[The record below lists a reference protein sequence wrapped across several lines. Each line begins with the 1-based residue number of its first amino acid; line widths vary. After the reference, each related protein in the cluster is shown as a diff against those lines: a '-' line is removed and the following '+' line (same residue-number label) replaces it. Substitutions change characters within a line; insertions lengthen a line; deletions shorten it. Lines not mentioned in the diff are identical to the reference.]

1 MTHCYEQATEGGWG
15 NLQAPACLTR
25 ALAWDS
31 CRTSAWE
38 SPADCAGS
46 CWWCRCPGVVG
57 FLGSFEDGQHICL
70 VQEHCAKGDLFKALL
85 RQGGAMPEHRVCTE
99 VVVPLLTALD
109 ALHGSGVMHRDIK
122 PENLFL
128 TSAGE
133 LRVGDFGLAL
143 NFRREAAQ
151 SRVGTL
157 DYMAPERAAS
167 TASYGCSVDVWAVGI
182 LTFEL
187 LTGKPPFE
195 VEDPDETVS
204 LIMYSELDTFP
215 DNISGSC
222 ISFIRQALIKSPT
235 ERPEAGELLHHPWI
249 QSH

>member
-1 MTHCYEQATEGGWG
+1 MWSCICRSTRRLLVVKAYLKRKMRKRHHQNVRRELSILSAATADRFGCSLCWRACSECLGRLDVAGRRTLFEVQCHTEMTDCHGMTHCYEQATEGGWG

-99 VVVPLLTALD
+99 VSFCCSLQPSPTWRRC
-109 ALHGSGVMHRDIK
+109 GV
-122 PENLFL
+122 
-128 TSAGE
+128 
-133 LRVGDFGLAL
+133 
-143 NFRREAAQ
+143 
-151 SRVGTL
+151 
-157 DYMAPERAAS
+157 
-167 TASYGCSVDVWAVGI
+167 
-182 LTFEL
+182 
-187 LTGKPPFE
+187 
-195 VEDPDETVS
+195 
-204 LIMYSELDTFP
+204 YSC
-215 DNISGSC
+215 SGSNN
-222 ISFIRQALIKSPT
+222 
-235 ERPEAGELLHHPWI
+235 G
-249 QSH
+249 